1 MGEYSRFEIIN
12 YLFTKSFGSYRVI
25 ILFTN
30 ENQDKIIVNSMMGCE
45 REDLVNSFNAAEAYE

>member
-12 YLFTKSFGSYRVI
+12 YLFTKSCGSYRVI

-30 ENQDKIIVNSMMGCE
+30 ENQDNVIVNNIMRCE
-45 REDLVNSFNAAEAYE
+45 RKDLVNSFNAAEA